1 MRIAPL
7 FLMLFA
13 TPAAAHDFWI
23 QPQNFGATVGKSV
36 GITFQIGHG
45 VDRQRWGNGL
55 ERIIVLQSFFPG
67 QQTDL
72 RGSVRE
78 TAQQDFAAVPGQAG
92 VHVVAMQSTPA
103 FSELPALRF
112 NDYAKAEGLTP
123 IIAARQREG
132 TTGSA
137 GRELYTRRAKTLI
150 QAGPAGTGDQRMA
163 TRPIGLKLE
172 IVPERS
178 PYALGTSRRLPVR
191 VIYRGRSLAN
201 ATVKFTDL
209 DQDSKPLAT
218 AVTDRNGRAAFMI
231 PTSGKYLLN
240 VVWSER
246 LVGDSRADFDTTF
259 SSLTF
264 GFDR

>member
-1 MRIAPL
+1 MKFAPL
-7 FLMLFA
+7 ILALFA
-13 TPAAAHDFWI
+13 TPAAAHDFWL
-23 QPQNFGATVGKSV
+23 QPQDFSPAVGAAV

-55 ERIIVLQSFFPG
+55 ERIIILQSFFPG
-67 QQTDL
+67 QQKDL

-78 TAQQDFAAVPGQAG
+78 TTQQDFAAVLAPAG
-92 VHVVAMQSTPA
+92 VHAVVMQSTPA

-112 NDYAKAEGLTP
+112 NDYAKTEGLVP
-123 IIAARQREG
+123 IAAARQREG
-132 TTGSA
+132 TTGKP
-137 GRELYTRRAKTLI
+137 GRELYTRRAKTLL
-150 QAGPAGTGDQRMA
+150 QAGPAGTGNQAMA

-172 IVPERS
+172 IIPERN

-191 VIYRGRSLAN
+191 VVYRGRNLAN

-218 AVTDRNGRAAFMI
+218 AITDRNGRASFTI
-231 PTSGKYLLN
+231 PTTGKYLLN